1 VDKCPRILSGFDFGD
16 KDKYEFGEHD
26 PFGGA
31 NDDTVIA
38 WFFLEAGVATKLI
51 RLDLPGDTG
60 FI

>member
-26 PFGGA
+26 PFSGA
-31 NDDTVIA
+31 NNDTVIVC
-38 WFFLEAGVATKLI
+38 FFLEAGVATKLI
-51 RLDLPGDTG
+51 CLNLPGDMG